1 MVVITSVF
9 GEFFAAIQF
18 NIRLMLLRS
27 HIVIRIGAKYENDRK
42 TNLMKVICFLLLSY
56 QTWNLTNKFHRIY
69 TRKLFPLSPESP
81 VSSVSLMP
89 PSPLA
94 HLPAFGVCY
103 FFLQVYFMKRI
114 SIGSSQYNLHPH
126 CGLANLPWRQT
137 KRVNFRKNLKFSQ
150 NFSRINS

>member
-1 MVVITSVF
+1 
-9 GEFFAAIQF
+9 
-18 NIRLMLLRS
+18 MLLRS

-42 TNLMKVICFLLLSY
+42 TNLMKVICCLLLSY
-56 QTWNLTNKFHRIY
+56 QTWNLKK
-69 TRKLFPLSPESP
+69 TRTLFPLSPESP

-89 PSPLA
+89 PSPQE
-94 HLPAFGVCY
+94 HLLAFGACY
-103 FFLQVYFMKRI
+103 FFLQVYFMKII

-150 NFSRINS
+150 NFPRINS